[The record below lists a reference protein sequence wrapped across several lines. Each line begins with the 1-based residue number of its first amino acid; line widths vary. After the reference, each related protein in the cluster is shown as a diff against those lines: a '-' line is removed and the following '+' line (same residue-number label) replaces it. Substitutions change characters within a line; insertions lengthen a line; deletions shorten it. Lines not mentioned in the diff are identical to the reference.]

1 MLKGRLEIS
10 VSTGMSAIFSSLLHA
25 SSKKKE
31 TIVGVVAATVPAA
44 T

>member
-10 VSTGMSAIFSSLLHA
+10 VSTGMSAIFSYLLHD

-31 TIVGVVAATVPAA
+31 NIVGVVAATVTEAN
-44 T
+44 